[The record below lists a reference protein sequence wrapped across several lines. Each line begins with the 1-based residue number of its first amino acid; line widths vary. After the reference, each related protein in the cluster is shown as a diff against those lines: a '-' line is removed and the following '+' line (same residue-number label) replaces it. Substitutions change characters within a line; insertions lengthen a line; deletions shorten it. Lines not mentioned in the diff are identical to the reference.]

1 MNELRASLCSGPQLG
16 MCYMYPAPGIIERI
30 GPDWD
35 WVWIDGQHG
44 ELGYNDI
51 LSAVRACDVIMR
63 PAVVRVS
70 GQSPGDIGKALDT
83 VPAAVMVPM
92 VDNADQARTIVQA
105 AKFPPLGSRSYG
117 GRRPIDRL
125 GRGYPHGQE
134 GEPLLICQIETPTGL
149 DNAEQIAAVEGVDIL
164 FFGPDDMRLR
174 LGHRMDGAL
183 PAGFFDDALQRVAE
197 AARAHGKIA
206 GSTFGTPSALA
217 RGVEMGYRLI
227 VCTADVMLLAE
238 GSRAKSEMLRDAL
251 AGLPTASAEETSGTK
266 PSGQKRDELP

>member
-117 GRRPIDRL
+117 GPRVSARAGGGTAADLPDRNTDRFGQRRANRSRR
-125 GRGYPHGQE
+125 GRGYPVLRSGRHAAASRPSHGW
-134 GEPLLICQIETPTGL
+134 
-149 DNAEQIAAVEGVDIL
+149 
-164 FFGPDDMRLR
+164 
-174 LGHRMDGAL
+174 
-183 PAGFFDDALQRVAE
+183 RVAGRLLRRCVATGGGGGPRARQDRRQYVRDAFRVGTRRGDGISADRLHGRRD
-197 AARAHGKIA
+197 AAG
-206 GSTFGTPSALA
+206 
-217 RGVEMGYRLI
+217 RGV
-227 VCTADVMLLAE
+227 
-238 GSRAKSEMLRDAL
+238 
-251 AGLPTASAEETSGTK
+251 P
-266 PSGQKRDELP
+266 GQI